1 MATPHALSG
10 EVVDILPYGAA
21 IAQAVSSTLVRSDHL
36 EVFRI
41 VLPAG
46 KTVPEHQVPHVITVQ
61 CIEGVIKFVA
71 HGTTKLMRAGG
82 FLYLSP
88 NEPHTLEAVEDASV
102 LVTLLVRR
110 E

>member
-10 EVVDILPYGAA
+10 DVVDILPYGAA
-21 IAQAVSSTLVRSDHL
+21 ISQAVSSTLVRSDHL

-46 KTVPEHQVPHVITVQ
+46 KAVPEHQVPNVITVQ
-61 CIEGVIKFVA
+61 CIEGVVKLVA
-71 HGTTKLMRAGG
+71 HGLSKRMDAGS
-82 FLYLSP
+82 FVYLSP
-88 NEPHTLEAVEDASV
+88 DVPHALEAVEDASV